1 MGGEKNLMIGLDLGG
16 TSMMA
21 IALSHQGRMIA
32 ARRRSTRPS
41 LGPDGVTERVAKTI
55 QRLLKD
61 LGKTARFVLGIGIGA
76 PGVVD
81 HRKGIVTY
89 APNLGW
95 RDYPLAKNLQSYL
108 DLPVIID
115 NDVNGGAVGEY
126 VLGAGRGS
134 RNLVALFIG
143 TGIGGG
149 IILKKKLYHGS
160 YGRAGELGH
169 IKILPDGPICGC
181 GQRGCAEG
189 LASRTAMER
198 DIRQAIASGRPS
210 IIPSIMEQSGR
221 DRMTS
226 SVIQEALHKKDV
238 LMQEIV
244 QQAQKNL
251 GLLVASI
258 VNFIDP
264 DCVVIGGGVTDRLGD
279 SFLQP
284 IREIATQHFLRQ
296 SRLEQ
301 IAIVPAQ
308 LAGHAG
314 GIGSAI
320 LAWQRLEK
328 VQIGKPGRR

>member
-1 MGGEKNLMIGLDLGG
+1 
-16 TSMMA
+16 
-21 IALSHQGRMIA
+21 
-32 ARRRSTRPS
+32 
-41 LGPDGVTERVAKTI
+41 
-55 QRLLKD
+55 
-61 LGKTARFVLGIGIGA
+61 
-76 PGVVD
+76 
-81 HRKGIVTY
+81 
-89 APNLGW
+89 
-95 RDYPLAKNLQSYL
+95 
-108 DLPVIID
+108 
-115 NDVNGGAVGEY
+115 
-126 VLGAGRGS
+126 
-134 RNLVALFIG
+134 VALFIG

-264 DCVVIGGGVTDRLGD
+264 DCVVIGGGVTDRLGE

-296 SRLEQ
+296 SSLEQ